1 MNKIIYNLVYNRK
14 KCLNKKG
21 MALVQ
26 VEAYLGRKKKYFST
40 KVYLKPEQWDNKKLI
55 VKNHPNADALNRLIY
70 EFVATIEKK
79 ELELWQ
85 QGKRIS
91 LELLKNALTTQE
103 NNSSFISFFRQ
114 EVMNSSLKDSTKR
127 NHLSTLIL
135 LQEFKKDIVFSD
147 LTFEFISSFEYF
159 LQLKGYHI
167 NTIAKHM
174 KHLKRHVNIAI
185 NKEYIE
191 IQKYAF
197 RKYKIK
203 TIENKH
209 THLVPEELE
218 RLENLILSDRYV
230 KLQKSLD
237 AFLFCCYAGMRYS
250 DFINL
255 SSENI
260 VDINQ
265 ETWLIYKSVKT
276 GTEVRLP
283 LYLLFSGKGIT
294 ILNKYKDNLEDF
306 FHLLDNSNI
315 NKDLIIITRL
325 AGLSKRISFHTARH
339 TNATLLIYNGIN
351 ITTVQKLLGHKSVK
365 TTQIYTNVMDMTIIH
380 DLEKMKQAIPIAGK
394 KVDNSFK

>member
-1 MNKIIYNLVYNRK
+1 MGKIIYNLVYNRK

-26 VEAYLGRKKKYFST
+26 VEAYLDRKKKYFST
-40 KVYLKPEQWDNKKLI
+40 KVYLKPEQWDTKKLV

-70 EFVATIEKK
+70 EYVAMIEKK

-91 LELLKNALTTQE
+91 LELLKDTLAARE
-103 NNSSFISFFRQ
+103 NNTSFIPFFKQ
-114 EVMNSSLKDSTKR
+114 EVMNSSLKESTRR
-127 NHLSTLIL
+127 NHLSTLML
-135 LQEFKKDIVFSD
+135 LQEFKRDVIFSD
-147 LTFEFISSFEYF
+147 LTFEFISSFEHF
-159 LQLKGYHI
+159 LQSKGYHI

-174 KHLKRHVNIAI
+174 KHLKRHINVAI

-203 TIENKH
+203 TVENKH
-209 THLVPEELE
+209 THLTPEELE
-218 RLENLILSDRYV
+218 RLE
-230 KLQKSLD
+230 KLRLTGRCMKYQKTLD

-255 SSENI
+255 SPDSI
-260 VDINQ
+260 VDIHQ
-265 ETWLIYKSVKT
+265 ETWLLYKSIKT

-283 LYLLFSGKGIT
+283 LYLLFGGKGLV
-294 ILNKYKDNLEDF
+294 ILDKYRDNIQEF
-306 FHLLDNSNI
+306 FHLRDNSNV
-315 NKDLIIITRL
+315 NKDLIIISRL
-325 AGLSKRISFHTARH
+325 AGLSKKISFHVSRH
-339 TNATLLIYNGIN
+339 TNATLLIYNGVN

-365 TTQIYTNVMDMTIIH
+365 TTQVYTNIMDMTIVH
-380 DLEKMKQAIPIAGK
+380 DLEKNHSLLSPHK
-394 KVDNSFK
+394 KM

>member
-197 RKYKIK
+197 RKYKIE

-306 FHLLDNSNI
+306 FHLRDNSNI

>member
-70 EFVATIEKK
+70 KFVATIEKK

-127 NHLSTLIL
+127 NHLSTLML
-135 LQEFKKDIVFSD
+135 LQEFKKNITFSD
-147 LTFEFISSFEYF
+147 LTFELISSFEYF
-159 LQLKGYHI
+159 LQLKGYHT

-218 RLENLILSDRYV
+218 RLENLILSGRYV

-255 SSENI
+255 SSENF

-283 LYLLFSGKGIT
+283 LYLLFSGKGIA
-294 ILNKYKDNLEDF
+294 ILNKYRDNLEDF
-306 FHLLDNSNI
+306 FHLRDNSNV

-365 TTQIYTNVMDMTIIH
+365 TTQVYTNVMDMTIIH
-380 DLEKMKQAIPIAGK
+380 DLEKMK
-394 KVDNSFK
+394 

>member
-103 NNSSFISFFRQ
+103 NNSSFISFSRQ

-127 NHLSTLIL
+127 NHLSTLML
-135 LQEFKKDIVFSD
+135 LQEFKKNITFSD
-147 LTFEFISSFEYF
+147 LTFELISSFEYF
-159 LQLKGYHI
+159 LQLKGYHT

-197 RKYKIK
+197 RKYKVK

-218 RLENLILSDRYV
+218 RLENLILSGRYV

-255 SSENI
+255 SSENF

-283 LYLLFSGKGIT
+283 LYLLFSGKGIA
-294 ILNKYKDNLEDF
+294 ILNKYRDNLEDF
-306 FHLLDNSNI
+306 FHLRDNSNV

-365 TTQIYTNVMDMTIIH
+365 TTQVYTNVMDMTIIH
-380 DLEKMKQAIPIAGK
+380 DLEKMK
-394 KVDNSFK
+394 

>member
-127 NHLSTLIL
+127 NHLSTLML
-135 LQEFKKDIVFSD
+135 LQEFKKNITFSD
-147 LTFEFISSFEYF
+147 LTFELISSFEYF
-159 LQLKGYHI
+159 LQLKGYHT

-218 RLENLILSDRYV
+218 RLENLILSGRYV

-255 SSENI
+255 SSENF

-283 LYLLFSGKGIT
+283 LYLLFSGKGIA
-294 ILNKYKDNLEDF
+294 ILNKYRDNLEDF
-306 FHLLDNSNI
+306 FHLRDNSNV

-365 TTQIYTNVMDMTIIH
+365 TKQVYTNVMDMTIIH
-380 DLEKMKQAIPIAGK
+380 DLEKMK
-394 KVDNSFK
+394 

>member
-283 LYLLFSGKGIT
+283 LYLLFSGKGIA
-294 ILNKYKDNLEDF
+294 ILNKYRDNLEDF
-306 FHLLDNSNI
+306 FHLRDNSNV

-325 AGLSKRISFHTARH
+325 AGLSKRISFHMARH

-365 TTQIYTNVMDMTIIH
+365 TTQVYTNVMDMTIIH
-380 DLEKMKQAIPIAGK
+380 DLEKMK
-394 KVDNSFK
+394 

>member
-1 MNKIIYNLVYNRK
+1 MNKIIYSLVYNRK
-14 KCLNKKG
+14 KCLNKRG

-26 VEAYLGRKKKYFST
+26 VEAYLDRKKKYFST
-40 KVYLKPEQWDNKKLI
+40 KVYLKPEQWDAKKLV
-55 VKNHPNADALNRLIY
+55 VKKHPNADALNRLIY
-70 EFVATIEKK
+70 EFVAAIEKK

-91 LELLKNALTTQE
+91 LELLKDALATRE
-103 NNSSFISFFRQ
+103 NNSSFISFFKQ
-114 EVMNSSLKDSTKR
+114 EVSNSSLKDSTKR
-127 NHLSTLIL
+127 NHLSTLLL
-135 LQEFKKDIVFSD
+135 LQEFKRDIVFSD
-147 LTFEFISSFEYF
+147 LTFEFVSSFEYF
-159 LQLKGYHI
+159 LQQKGYHT

-174 KHLKRHVNIAI
+174 KHLKRHINIAI

-203 TIENKH
+203 TVENKH

-218 RLENLILSDRYV
+218 QLERLSLTDKHM

-250 DFINL
+250 DFTNL
-255 SSENI
+255 SKKNI

-283 LYLLFSGKGIT
+283 LYLLFAGKGIV
-294 ILNKYKDNLEDF
+294 ILNKYRNNLEDF
-306 FHLLDNSNI
+306 FRLRDNSNI
-315 NKDLIIITRL
+315 NKDLIIIAKL
-325 AGLSKRISFHTARH
+325 AGLSKKISFHT
-339 TNATLLIYNGIN
+339 
-351 ITTVQKLLGHKSVK
+351 S
-365 TTQIYTNVMDMTIIH
+365 
-380 DLEKMKQAIPIAGK
+380 P
-394 KVDNSFK
+394 

>member
-283 LYLLFSGKGIT
+283 LYLLFSTFGIT

-306 FHLLDNSNI
+306 FHLRDNSNI

>member
-1 MNKIIYNLVYNRK
+1 MSKIIYSLVYNRK

-21 MALVQ
+21 MALIQ
-26 VEAYLGRKKKYFST
+26 VEAYLDRKKKYFST
-40 KVYLKPEQWDNKKLI
+40 KVYLKPEQWDAKKLI

-70 EFVATIEKK
+70 EFIAMIEKK

-91 LELLKNALTTQE
+91 LELLKDTLKSRE
-103 NNSSFISFFRQ
+103 NNTSFILFFKQ
-114 EVMNSSLKDSTKR
+114 EVMNSSLKESTKR

-135 LQEFKKDIVFSD
+135 LQEFKKDVSFSD

-159 LQLKGYHI
+159 LQTKGYHI

-203 TIENKH
+203 TVENKH
-209 THLVPEELE
+209 THLIPEELE
-218 RLENLILSDRYV
+218 KLERLSLTGRYT
-230 KLQKSLD
+230 KYQKTLD

-255 SSENI
+255 SPDNI
-260 VDINQ
+260 VDIHQ

-283 LYLLFSGKGIT
+283 LYLLFGGKGLVILAKYRDT
-294 ILNKYKDNLEDF
+294 IREF
-306 FHLLDNSNI
+306 FHLRDNSNA
-315 NKDLIIITRL
+315 NKELIIIARL
-325 AGLSKRISFHTARH
+325 SGLSKKISFHTARH
-339 TNATLLIYNGIN
+339 TNATLLIYNGVN

-365 TTQIYTNVMDMTIIH
+365 TTQVYTNIMDRTIVH
-380 DLEKMKQAIPIAGK
+380 DLEKNHSLLNRPR
-394 KVDNSFK
+394 KV